1 MTVNPIS
8 DNLKFVFFQV
18 ETHLPYASYTWYLS
32 SNLLLILKLP
42 ATFRSTDN
50 PEALYL
56 LWDYPW
62 IYSAAQV
69 KGRKGTLK

>member
-1 MTVNPIS
+1 MTANPIS
-8 DNLKFVFFQV
+8 DNLKFVFFQA
-18 ETHLPYASYTWYLS
+18 ETHLPYVSYTWYLS

-42 ATFRSTDN
+42 TTFRSTDS

-56 LWDYPW
+56 LWVNPW
-62 IYSAAQV
+62 ISSAAQM